1 MARDNLEEMNVRI
14 ALIIIG
20 CNDII
25 NINGFDWF

>member
-20 CNDII
+20 CNGII
-25 NINGFDWF
+25 SINGFD